1 MFTIETLSNRV
12 VKAGSFVTVES
23 FVVVDAKGNP
33 VDGKAYS
40 TKEEAQGKID
50 SMGNFAIGLAF
61 AQAQFPDQ
69 ADKAHIGK
77 ANLIAEYLDW
87 EAAGRPVKEAK
98 PVAEPTP
105 AAAVEGEPAP
115 AAEPVASEQEE
126 F

>member
-1 MFTIETLSNRV
+1 MFAIETLSNRV

-33 VDGKAYS
+33 VDGKAYN
-40 TKEEAQGKID
+40 TEAEAQAKID

-87 EAAGRPVKEAK
+87 ESAGRPVKEAK
-98 PVAEPTP
+98 PVAEPAP
-105 AAAVEGEPAP
+105 AVEGEPAP
-115 AAEPVASEQEE
+115 AAEPVASEAEE